1 MITPPPSA
9 ERKTKMISVKVG
21 PTLKKELIEL
31 ATLQGVTLSKYLRML
46 AQSHLEKLSNSNSN

>member
-1 MITPPPSA
+1 
-9 ERKTKMISVKVG
+9 MISVKVG

-46 AQSHLEKLSNSNSN
+46 AQSHLEKLSNSNYN